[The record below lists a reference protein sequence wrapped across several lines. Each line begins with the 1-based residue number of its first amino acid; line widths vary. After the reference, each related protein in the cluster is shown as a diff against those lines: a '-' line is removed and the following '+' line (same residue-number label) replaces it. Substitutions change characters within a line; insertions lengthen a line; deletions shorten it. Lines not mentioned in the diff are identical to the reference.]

1 MLPSQTPRLDSLFLV
16 DAMTQFRMLPA
27 AIASLMV
34 LTPVL
39 MPLPSLAQATPTP
52 ETQARRQAKRQ
63 THFANGLIFETPVG
77 FSEVKSL
84 GKDTVG
90 VVAQKG
96 SRKLKIRMATLTAD
110 WLELLNMED
119 EELLSYAKTTYLGIN
134 SPAREYHQRQFLGQT
149 LTGELQYQR
158 TNRGYNI
165 VEIYLVP
172 LSDGSKVML
181 ALEADTYLPLPHVEY
196 AFRTV
201 SRSMREDPE
210 FLKKLKKKR

>member
-1 MLPSQTPRLDSLFLV
+1 
-16 DAMTQFRMLPA
+16 MTQFRMLPT
-27 AIASLMV
+27 AIAALV
-34 LTPVL
+34 ALTPTLV
-39 MPLPSLAQATPTP
+39 PLASLAEDTPAT
-52 ETQARRQAKRQ
+52 ETQTKRQTKRQ
-63 THFANGLIFETPVG
+63 THFANGLIFETPIG

-84 GKDTVG
+84 GNDTVG
-90 VVAQKG
+90 VEAQKG
-96 SRKLKIRMATLTAD
+96 SRKLKIRMATLAAD

-119 EELLSYAKTTYLGIN
+119 EELLGYVKTTYLGIN
-134 SPAREYHQRQFLGQT
+134 APAREYHQRRFLGQT
-149 LTGELQYQR
+149 LIGELQYKR

-201 SRSMREDPE
+201 SRTMREDPE
-210 FLKKLKKKR
+210 FLKQLKKKKRR

>member
-1 MLPSQTPRLDSLFLV
+1 
-16 DAMTQFRMLPA
+16 MTQFRMLPT
-27 AIASLMV
+27 AIAGLIA
-34 LTPVL
+34 LTPTL
-39 MPLPSLAQATPTP
+39 LPPASLAEEAPTAD
-52 ETQARRQAKRQ
+52 TQVKSQPNRL
-63 THFANGLIFETPVG
+63 THFANGLIFETPKG

-84 GKDTVG
+84 GNDTVG

-96 SRKLKIRMATLTAD
+96 NRKLKIRMASLAAD

-119 EELLSYAKTTYLGIN
+119 EELLGYLKTTYLGIN
-134 SPAREYHQRQFLGQT
+134 APAREYHQRRFLGQM
-149 LTGELQYQR
+149 LAGELQYKR

-181 ALEADTYLPLPHVEY
+181 ALEADTYLPIPQVEN

-201 SRSMREDPE
+201 SRTMREDPE
-210 FLKKLKKKR
+210 FLKKLKKKKKR

>member
-1 MLPSQTPRLDSLFLV
+1 
-16 DAMTQFRMLPA
+16 MTQFRMLPT
-27 AIASLMV
+27 AIAALV
-34 LTPVL
+34 ALTPTVV
-39 MPLPSLAQATPTP
+39 PLASSAKEAPQTAAK
-52 ETQARRQAKRQ
+52 TQRQTKRK
-63 THFANGLIFETPVG
+63 THFANGLIFETPMG
-77 FSEVKSL
+77 FSDVKSL
-84 GKDTVG
+84 GNDTVG

-96 SRKLKIRMATLTAD
+96 SRKLKIRMATLAAD

-119 EELLSYAKTTYLGIN
+119 EELLGYVKTTYLRIN
-134 SPAREYHQRQFLGQT
+134 APGREYHQRRFLGQT

-181 ALEADTYLPLPHVEY
+181 ALEADTYLPLPQVEH

-201 SRSMREDPE
+201 SRTMREDPE
-210 FLKKLKKKR
+210 FLKKLKKKKRR

>member
-96 SRKLKIRMATLTAD
+96 SRKLKIRNGNFDGRLARASQHGRRRVIKLCQNH
-110 WLELLNMED
+110 LLRD
-119 EELLSYAKTTYLGIN
+119 
-134 SPAREYHQRQFLGQT
+134 
-149 LTGELQYQR
+149 
-158 TNRGYNI
+158 
-165 VEIYLVP
+165 
-172 LSDGSKVML
+172 
-181 ALEADTYLPLPHVEY
+181 
-196 AFRTV
+196 
-201 SRSMREDPE
+201 
-210 FLKKLKKKR
+210 